1 VIAMRAL
8 DRKLWRELWAMRG
21 QMLAIAAVIVSG
33 VATLVM
39 SLSTLDSLDR
49 TRELY
54 YRDYGF
60 ADVFASLKRA
70 PRELAARIAALPG
83 VDLAETRV
91 VAAAR
96 LEVAGF
102 AEPVTGRIVSLP
114 DRAPAR
120 LNRLHLRAGRLP
132 EPDRANEAVV
142 HETFAEAHRLAPGDR
157 ISAIVN
163 GLRQALVIVGVA
175 LSPEYVYQIAPGALL
190 PDFQRYGVLWMAESP
205 LASAYGLDGAF
216 NDVALAL
223 APGASEADVIG
234 RLDAL
239 LAPYGGAGA
248 VGRFDQLSHHFLSEE
263 LRQLRTTATVF
274 PLIFLGVAAF
284 LLNVVVSRLIATQ
297 RDQIGILKA
306 FGYGNAAIGW
316 HYLKLV
322 LLVALVGVAGGIAL
336 GIWFGKGLSG
346 VYAAFYRFPA
356 LRFVLRPEVV
366 GIALAVAGGAAFTGT
381 LHAVRRATGL
391 SPAEAMRPESPIVY
405 RATLLERLGLQRL
418 LSQPTRM
425 IARHIERR
433 PVRSLLS
440 AAGVALACGV
450 MIVGHFQQGAIDF
463 MVDVQFGLSQREDL
477 TVSFVEPAA
486 SRAVHAL
493 RALPGVTR
501 VEGQRTAAVRLRH
514 GHRSFRTAIVGIE
527 PDSVLQRVLDDRLAP
542 IAVPADGLLLTDHLA
557 DLLGVVP
564 GDSVRVEALEG
575 ARTQRDVPVA
585 GVTRQYLGVVGT
597 MDRTALNRL
606 LQEGDVVS
614 AALIAVDRADR
625 GRVYDRLKEMPRVA
639 GIAVHESTIAAFFES
654 MAEMVLT
661 FSGIATLLGATIV
674 FGVVYNTA
682 RIALSE
688 RSRELASLRVLGFRH
703 GEVAYILLGE
713 LTVLVLA
720 GVPLG
725 FLVGHG
731 LCAFLVGQ
739 FASDLYRIPL
749 VVAPASLALA
759 AAVAVGSAAVSFLM
773 VWRRL
778 RGLDLV
784 AVLKTRE

>member
-1 VIAMRAL
+1 MTRMRTL
-8 DRKLWRELWAMRG
+8 DRKLWRELWTMRG

-83 VDLAETRV
+83 VDQAETRV
-91 VAAAR
+91 VAAVR
-96 LEVAGF
+96 LEVEGF

-114 DRAPAR
+114 DHAPAR
-120 LNRLHLRAGRLP
+120 LNRLHLRQGRLP
-132 EPDRANEAVV
+132 ESGRASEAVV
-142 HETFAEAHRLAPGDR
+142 HETFAEAHQLAPGDR
-157 ISAIVN
+157 IHAIIN
-163 GLRQALVIVGVA
+163 GRRQALVIVGVA

-190 PDFQRYGVLWMAESP
+190 PDFQRYGVLWMAETP

-216 NDVALAL
+216 NDVALTL
-223 APGASEADVIG
+223 AQGSSEADVIG
-234 RLDAL
+234 RLDSL
-239 LAPYGGAGA
+239 LEPYGGAGA

-306 FGYGNAAIGW
+306 FGYGDAAVGW

-322 LLVALVGVAGGIAL
+322 LLVALVGVAGGVAL

-346 VYAAFYRFPA
+346 VYASFYRFPS

-366 GIALAVAGGAAFTGT
+366 GIALAVAGGAVLTGT

-391 SPAEAMRPESPIVY
+391 PPAEAMRPESPMVY

-440 AAGVALACGV
+440 AAGVAMACGV
-450 MIVGHFQQGAIDF
+450 KIVGHFQQGAIDF
-463 MVDVQFGLSQREDL
+463 MVEVQFGLSQREDL
-477 TVSFVEPAA
+477 TVSFVEPAG
-486 SRAVHAL
+486 SRAVHEL
-493 RALPGVTR
+493 RTLPGVSR

-527 PDSVLQRVLDDRLAP
+527 PESVLQRVLDEGLQP
-542 IAVPADGLLLTDHLA
+542 IPVPPEGLLLTDHLA
-557 DLLGVVP
+557 GILGAAP
-564 GDSVRVEALEG
+564 GDLVRVEALEG
-575 ARTQRDVPVA
+575 ARARRDVPVV
-585 GVTRQYLGVVGT
+585 GVTRQYLGVSGY
-597 MDRTALNRL
+597 MDRGALNRL
-606 LQEGDVVS
+606 LEEGDVVS
-614 AALIAVDRADR
+614 TALIAVDRRDR
-625 GRVYDRLKEMPRVA
+625 QRVYDRLKEMPRVA
-639 GIAVHESTIAAFFES
+639 GVSVHESTIQAFFES
-654 MAEMVLT
+654 MAEMVLY
-661 FSGIATLLGATIV
+661 FSGIATALGATIV

-688 RSRELASLRVLGFRH
+688 RSRELASLRVLGFRQ

-713 LTVLVLA
+713 LAVLVLA
-720 GVPLG
+720 GIPLG
-725 FLVGHG
+725 FLVGHA

-739 FASDLYRIPL
+739 FESDLYRIPL
-749 VVAPASLALA
+749 VVEPGSLALA
-759 AAVAVGSAAVSFLM
+759 ATVAVGSAAVSFVM
-773 VWRRL
+773 VWRKL
-778 RGLDLV
+778 RALDLV